1 MRTILYLG
9 VLTGLCIFIGYTI
22 GGQSGAFFAFFISIL
37 LNFFS
42 YWFSASIVLKMY
54 GAKEL
59 PKENFPHIYKIIQGL
74 CLKNSM
80 PMPRLFLIDM
90 PQPNAFATGRDEQHA
105 VVGISSSI
113 MELLTDEE
121 LTGVLAHELSHIK
134 NKDMLISSMAA
145 TLAGAISLISRIL
158 YFGGGRDEEGGGGSN
173 AASFIIFLVLT
184 PLIALLIQLAISRTR
199 EFEADT
205 SGARL
210 VGHGHGLASALQ
222 KLESYAKGH
231 PSNGTSAERAS
242 SHLFIVN
249 PFRPSFIMSLFST
262 HPPMEQRIQKLRI
275 LG

>member
-22 GGQSGAFFAFFISIL
+22 GGQSGAFFAFFIAIL

-59 PKENFPHIYKIIQGL
+59 PREQSPEIYRIIQGL

-80 PMPRLFLIDM
+80 PMPKVFLIDM

-105 VVGISSSI
+105 VVGISPSI
-113 MELLTDEE
+113 VQLLSEEE
-121 LTGVLAHELSHIK
+121 LAGVLAHELSHIK

-145 TLAGAISLISRIL
+145 TLAGAISLVSRIM
-158 YFGGGRDEEGGGGSN
+158 YFGGGRDEEGGSN
-173 AASFIIFLVLT
+173 MASFIIFLILT

-199 EFEADT
+199 EFEADK
-205 SGARL
+205 SGAQL
-210 VGHGHGLASALQ
+210 VGHGRGLASALQ
-222 KLESYAKGH
+222 KLESFAKGH
-231 PSNGTSAERAS
+231 PTDGTSAQQAS

-249 PFRPSFIMSLFST
+249 PFRPSFVMSLFST
-262 HPPMEQRIQKLRI
+262 HPSTEERVQRLQKI
-275 LG
+275 I

>member
-22 GGQSGAFFAFFISIL
+22 GGQNGAFFAFFIAIL

-59 PKENFPHIYKIIQGL
+59 PREQSPKIYKIIQGL

-80 PMPRLFLIDM
+80 PMPKIFLIDM
-90 PQPNAFATGRDEQHA
+90 PQPNAFATGRDENHA
-105 VVGISSSI
+105 VVGISPSI
-113 MELLTDEE
+113 VQLLTEEE

-145 TLAGAISLISRIL
+145 TLAGAISLVSRIM
-158 YFGGGRDEEGGGGSN
+158 YVGGGRDEEGGSN
-173 AASFIIFLVLT
+173 MASFIIFLILT
-184 PLIALLIQLAISRTR
+184 PFIAFLIQLAISRTR
-199 EFEADT
+199 EFEADK
-205 SGARL
+205 SGAKL
-210 VGHGHGLASALQ
+210 VGHGRDLAVALQ
-222 KLESYAKGH
+222 KLESFAKGH
-231 PSNGTSAERAS
+231 PANGTSAQQAS

-262 HPPMEQRIQKLRI
+262 HPSTEERVQRLQKI
-275 LG
+275 I